1 MHASSPNPFTDL
13 NSSPWERQLGSL
25 KDAWPV
31 TKFQKRKGSGKRK
44 TSMKRLEAEM
54 AEIGEQ
60 QKRVKKGQME
70 IRERFKEME
79 FECDQLKKETFLI
92 SKQAAR
98 NQERLNL
105 MFKIVRAREENDIS
119 EADKLTQSLRECMK
133 HNMENSP

>member
-1 MHASSPNPFTDL
+1 MITMECQTTTGKRACRSIES
-13 NSSPWERQLGSL
+13 R
-25 KDAWPV
+25 
-31 TKFQKRKGSGKRK
+31 FQKRKGRGKTK
-44 TSMKRLEAEM
+44 SSMKRLEAEM

-92 SKQAAR
+92 SKQAGR
-98 NQERLNL
+98 NQQRLNL
-105 MFKIVRAREENDIS
+105 MFKIVKAREENNIS

-133 HNMENSP
+133 HNMENNP

>member
-1 MHASSPNPFTDL
+1 MHGRSPNF
-13 NSSPWERQLGSL
+13 RYQLG
-25 KDAWPV
+25 K
-31 TKFQKRKGSGKRK
+31 KRKGSGKRK